1 MWNYGIKFNTYF
13 WAVLIPSIKLKCHTD
28 YLATNQYAD
37 VSCNFNLLLVCI
49 VFPFTWACFI
59 VQRWAKTSRSSW
71 CLGVTKVGW
80 DKMLTFVYIT
90 NTMFFWEVYSYALAA
105 IFSNLFFNSNHVFF
119 IRIRE
124 KQLRAS
130 YVLKY
135 GNKVVGMSLKSK
147 INL

>member
-1 MWNYGIKFNTYF
+1 MKLWHKNSTHTFGQFWSHQFSWN
-13 WAVLIPSIKLKCHTD
+13 VTD
-28 YLATNQYAD
+28 YLATDQYAD

-105 IFSNLFFNSNHVFF
+105 IFSNLFLLV
-119 IRIRE
+119 I
-124 KQLRAS
+124 
-130 YVLKY
+130 
-135 GNKVVGMSLKSK
+135 MSFLLEFVKNNFELLMYWSMAIK
-147 INL
+147 L